1 MFSKPQKDFTDEE
14 SLGRQSGSLAWR
26 LARAETELETSKEFV
41 IKPTPS
47 EEDSMIID
55 ISYDI
60 CKDVYIRKSNGDQE
74 SKGWASMASE
84 VENLFKKEELDWKM
98 VYLARKGNFYIILH
112 FSSFLL
118 KVKKY

>member
-26 LARAETELETSKEFV
+26 LARAEAQLETSKEFV

-60 CKDVYIRKSNGDQE
+60 CKDVYVRKSNGDQE

-98 VYLARKGNFYIILH
+98 VYLARKGKFDRFLH

-118 KVKKY
+118 KV

>member
-47 EEDSMIID
+47 EEDSMIIG
-55 ISYDI
+55 S
-60 CKDVYIRKSNGDQE
+60 
-74 SKGWASMASE
+74 
-84 VENLFKKEELDWKM
+84 
-98 VYLARKGNFYIILH
+98 
-112 FSSFLL
+112 
-118 KVKKY
+118 